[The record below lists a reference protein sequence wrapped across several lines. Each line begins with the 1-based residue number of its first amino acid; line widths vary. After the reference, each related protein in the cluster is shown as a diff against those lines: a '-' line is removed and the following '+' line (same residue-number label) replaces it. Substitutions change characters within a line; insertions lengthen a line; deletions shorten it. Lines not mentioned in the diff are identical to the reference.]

1 MCAALPGTLQQAL
14 RLQKNLGPR
23 VAPVEVVIADKV
35 LVEVLGGET
44 AVAVAIQS
52 FDLLFAVN
60 RHPFARRP
68 AEPAVQQTGFS
79 GILKPQAPAAK
90 RPLTDPKQLSRF
102 QLIEFA
108 RFITAQYAP
117 ELDHSH
123 TLVGFRPAHPSSP
136 KSPVSP
142 DRSCAT

>member
-90 RPLTDPKQLSRF
+90 RPLTDPKPPGKGDLGCYEIYNLPPNSIGPGTSLREIVD
-102 QLIEFA
+102 LRIA
-108 RFITAQYAP
+108 AG
-117 ELDHSH
+117 S
-123 TLVGFRPAHPSSP
+123 GPAM
-136 KSPVSP
+136 
-142 DRSCAT
+142 AAGEY